1 MRGKRR
7 TWCDARLQMESAPPP
22 PRPGFLCS
30 AGAAIQP
37 GHAPRGGSSGG
48 IRQPW
53 TAAAAGSRSGQQPL
67 TPVCIATVHLTFF
80 FFFLRIFLFFVF
92 SQDNTVNTFTG
103 RDLAACVLDSNQFR
117 LQIRYFLFSL
127 SNFLLSICFLSLP
140 FMDKLYGVY

>member
-1 MRGKRR
+1 MVR
-7 TWCDARLQMESAPPP
+7 
-22 PRPGFLCS
+22 CS
-30 AGAAIQP
+30 PADGERAA
-37 GHAPRGGSSGG
+37 
-48 IRQPW
+48 
-53 TAAAAGSRSGQQPL
+53 AAAAGLPVQRRRGDTTRPRPPWGQQRRDPAAVDSGGGGE
-67 TPVCIATVHLTFF
+67 PKRAAAIDAGVHCYRSPHLF